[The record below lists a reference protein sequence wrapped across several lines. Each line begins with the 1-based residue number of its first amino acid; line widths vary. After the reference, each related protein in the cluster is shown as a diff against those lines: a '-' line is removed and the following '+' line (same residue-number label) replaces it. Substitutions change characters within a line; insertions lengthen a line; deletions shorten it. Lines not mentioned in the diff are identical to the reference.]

1 MVVTIPATMLISGV
15 LYLVVSPVIG
25 V

>member
-1 MVVTIPATMLISGV
+1 MIVTIPATMLISAV
-15 LYLVVSPVIG
+15 LYLIASSITG